1 MRNSQNATHSLATAL
16 VLALGLTACS
26 QTDGPSEFNPDG
38 VAADITTAQTAFE
51 SPVSASYTAAGSDIA
66 AALGKAAPVVVSP
79 ATPMLHPAS
88 AERYARSLV
97 RLLPKANGIN
107 AAVAAIPAEVLGKTF
122 VWDVDNDVYVASDLA
137 GAPAKGVRF
146 LLYAVNPVT
155 GHPVEPVDELGYV
168 DVTDVS
174 SGTTKGTRILVYADG
189 VSYFDYIVR
198 GTGTS
203 TSGALTV
210 AGFASNGVDRV
221 NFALQNTI
229 AQSTNGVVLTLDY
242 ALSIPSRGLDMSYT
256 ATFGNITPEQVAVT
270 LDFSVSGRNG
280 DVRLSGTY
288 GASGGSFSVRVNGV
302 VFATVTIGDGD
313 PVITSAT
320 GTALTPQEE
329 ESLQTIL
336 DFYDGSLSVFDDL
349 LAPVS

>member
-1 MRNSQNATHSLATAL
+1 MGNSQNATGSLATAL
-16 VLALGLTACS
+16 LLALGLTACS

-38 VAADITTAQTAFE
+38 VAADLTTAQTAFD
-51 SPVSASYTAAGSDIA
+51 SPVSASFGASGGDIA
-66 AALGKAAPVVVSP
+66 ATLGPAAPVVLSP
-79 ATPMLHPAS
+79 GPAMLRPAS
-88 AERYARSLV
+88 AERYARSLA
-97 RLLPKANGIN
+97 RLLPKANGLN
-107 AAVAAIPAEVLGKTF
+107 ASVAAIPAEVLGKTF
-122 VWDVDNDVYVASDLA
+122 MWDVDTDAYVASDLS
-137 GAPAKGVRF
+137 GAPARGVRF

-155 GHPVEPVDELGYV
+155 GLPVEPLDELGYV
-168 DVTDVS
+168 DVTDAS
-174 SGTTKGTRILVYADG
+174 SGATYAMRILVYADG
-189 VSYFDYIVR
+189 VSYFDYTVR

-210 AGFASNGVDRV
+210 EGFASDGVNRV
-221 NFALQNTI
+221 NFSLQNTI
-229 AQSTNGVVLTLDY
+229 AQSGNGMVLTLDY
-242 ALSIPSRGLDMSYT
+242 SLSIPSRGLGLNYT

-270 LDFSVSGRNG
+270 LDFNVSGRNG

-329 ESLQTIL
+329 ESLRTIL
-336 DFYDGSLSVFDDL
+336 DFYDGSLRVFHDL
-349 LAPVS
+349 LAPAG